1 MSKSDDF
8 FKALLTQVFET
19 GVFAA
24 QPQRAIELAWH
35 EQLLPWLDQLAPE
48 RERVWVFGAGKAS
61 ASMAKALEV
70 NKSLLELNLS
80 SNQIQISMKKLL
92 YKWDKYKLGRRLH
105 YLQKRLVRAESNG
118 YDDKIANYKRLIKDV
133 QEKLKHV
140 KE

>member
-1 MSKSDDF
+1 MTF
-8 FKALLTQVFET
+8 IEIVLTFK
-19 GVFAA
+19 GD
-24 QPQRAIELAWH
+24 RAC
-35 EQLLPWLDQLAPE
+35 
-48 RERVWVFGAGKAS
+48 RK
-61 ASMAKALEV
+61 
-70 NKSLLELNLS
+70 LS

-118 YDDKIANYKRLIKDV
+118 YDEKIANYKRLIKDV

>member
-1 MSKSDDF
+1 MTF
-8 FKALLTQVFET
+8 IEICLNFKGDRSCHSF
-19 GVFAA
+19 
-24 QPQRAIELAWH
+24 
-35 EQLLPWLDQLAPE
+35 
-48 RERVWVFGAGKAS
+48 
-61 ASMAKALEV
+61 
-70 NKSLLELNLS
+70 S

-118 YDDKIANYKRLIKDV
+118 YDEKISNYKRLIKDV

>member
-1 MSKSDDF
+1 MTF
-8 FKALLTQVFET
+8 
-19 GVFAA
+19 
-24 QPQRAIELAWH
+24 IEIC
-35 EQLLPWLDQLAPE
+35 
-48 RERVWVFGAGKAS
+48 
-61 ASMAKALEV
+61 
-70 NKSLLELNLS
+70 LNFRGDRSCRSFS

-118 YDDKIANYKRLIKDV
+118 YGEKISNYKRLIKDV